1 MKDSILNK
9 RFKYTYS
16 NASLILVGINVVVFF
31 LTRYFTIR
39 IGGTPLFYWLS
50 MVPSLIEHGYVW
62 QLFTYM
68 FVHANL
74 SHLFFNMLALIMFGM
89 MLERTIGSREFVL
102 FYLVSGFLSGV
113 ISFLIYEMAGTN
125 VVMMGASGAIYALLL
140 LFSVIFPTSR
150 ILLFY
155 FIPVQAPI
163 AVLIFAVICVANEMF
178 TVSNTANLTHLAGF
192 AVAWVYCLVR
202 FRVNPIQVWKSSIRR

>member
-50 MVPSLIEHGYVW
+50 MVPSFIEHGYVW

-155 FIPVQAPI
+155 FIPV
-163 AVLIFAVICVANEMF
+163 
-178 TVSNTANLTHLAGF
+178 
-192 AVAWVYCLVR
+192 
-202 FRVNPIQVWKSSIRR
+202 